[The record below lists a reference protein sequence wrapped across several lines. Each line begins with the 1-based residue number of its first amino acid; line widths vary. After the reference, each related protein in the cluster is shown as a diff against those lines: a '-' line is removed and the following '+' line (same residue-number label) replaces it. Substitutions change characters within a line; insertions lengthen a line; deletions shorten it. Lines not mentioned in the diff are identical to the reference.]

1 MLQMQG
7 GILLF
12 PCTPGRFRQDWQHH
26 KKDCRELARGQSI
39 RIPTTVKAVLFPV
52 EGGEPRI
59 IEVPYGPAYKKG
71 TSNIVGYEAVLRPLF
86 GPGGHPWS
94 TAIDRDGFKEG
105 GPLGR
110 SLSLFH
116 NDHFKEQKSPL
127 NKCIDTISH
136 GKGYK
141 WGDNLVGLR
150 KSTSAYSRVR
160 WEDVTQDDVRAFKK
174 YFAEGGD
181 GNHAFIGVNT
191 NINDD
196 AGKRVSGTVG
206 FARTSAGQPPNTP
219 SHDHHGRFL
228 NHAHLAI
235 LFSYALDVRSA
246 IARPSPHKEMAS
258 RSTSTAV
265 WLKPRPLASCPSSFL
280 LLPLLPSKSAP
291 KPLPSDVW
299 SNILEFAFASYGPK
313 TSFAKAD
320 AARLRL
326 GLLLVSK
333 DIHAVALPLF
343 YAHTYVS
350 SLSVLE
356 RLTARLHAADQQWD
370 SIRRIPYSAPGR
382 WIQTLDMTALRCD
395 SPEDALR
402 LDIAL
407 HQISSLVPLMANL
420 VMSPQIML
428 SRRALSSFAER
439 EGASNLRSLSG
450 LQLWT
455 SGQSTEDAF
464 VDLLRA
470 CTRLEELEIFGS
482 GVDSAELLVAQD
494 DAFAPP
500 PHFRPLHLP
509 FLRRLAAFSMP
520 TSPVLRALLLSPLP
534 ALRHLTLTPYDE
546 RSVPA
551 SLIPR
556 FITTHGAQLTSLYL
570 YTVKQHLSLELPL
583 PILAL
588 TTASE
593 HQLEIL
599 SVARP
604 SPEFL
609 DVLEGLLPKLPR
621 LRFVRARDV
630 KWLRGGMSARAQ
642 QAGVQ
647 GEMLVW
653 KRKLGRRGIQ
663 LLDAEWKASAE

>member
-1 MLQMQG
+1 M
-7 GILLF
+7 
-12 PCTPGRFRQDWQHH
+12 T
-26 KKDCRELARGQSI
+26 
-39 RIPTTVKAVLFPV
+39 
-52 EGGEPRI
+52 
-59 IEVPYGPAYKKG
+59 
-71 TSNIVGYEAVLRPLF
+71 
-86 GPGGHPWS
+86 
-94 TAIDRDGFKEG
+94 
-105 GPLGR
+105 
-110 SLSLFH
+110 
-116 NDHFKEQKSPL
+116 
-127 NKCIDTISH
+127 
-136 GKGYK
+136 
-141 WGDNLVGLR
+141 
-150 KSTSAYSRVR
+150 
-160 WEDVTQDDVRAFKK
+160 
-174 YFAEGGD
+174 
-181 GNHAFIGVNT
+181 
-191 NINDD
+191 
-196 AGKRVSGTVG
+196 
-206 FARTSAGQPPNTP
+206 
-219 SHDHHGRFL
+219 
-228 NHAHLAI
+228 
-235 LFSYALDVRSA
+235 
-246 IARPSPHKEMAS
+246 S

-265 WLKPRPLASCPSSFL
+265 WLKPRPLASCPGSFM
-280 LLPLLPSKSAP
+280 LLPLLPSGSAP

-299 SNILEFAFASYGPK
+299 HNILEFAFALYGSK

-320 AARLRL
+320 AARLSL
-326 GLLLVSK
+326 GLLLISK

-343 YAHTYVS
+343 YAHTCVS

-356 RLTARLHAADQQWD
+356 KLVARLHAADQQWD

-382 WIQTLDMTALRCD
+382 WIQTLDMSALRCD
-395 SPEDALR
+395 SSEDSLR
-402 LDIAL
+402 LDSAL
-407 HQISSLVPLMANL
+407 HRISPLVPLMTNL

-439 EGASNLRSLSG
+439 EGASNLRSLAG
-450 LQLWT
+450 VQLWT
-455 SGQSTEDAF
+455 SGQATEDAF

-482 GVDSAELLVAQD
+482 GVDSAELLVGQD
-494 DAFAPP
+494 DPFAPP
-500 PHFRPLHLP
+500 THFRPLHLP

-520 TSPVLRALLLSPLP
+520 TSPVLRALMLSPLP

-556 FITTHGAQLTSLYL
+556 FITTHGPQLTSLYL
-570 YTVKQHLSLELPL
+570 YTVKQWPTALFYSPRTLLDTCPSLRHLSLELPL
-583 PILAL
+583 PVLTL

-609 DVLEGLLPKLPR
+609 DVLEGLLPKLPK

-630 KWLRGGMSARAQ
+630 KWLRGGMSAKAQ

-663 LLDAEWKASAE
+663 LLDAEWKTGAE